1 MKDNQWI
8 LMWANE
14 YEIIDP
20 EFFDTYYDAHKE
32 MKRQYEIVSKGGIGE
47 LNDTDAWCRV
57 DGHDYMWKICHIE

>member
-1 MKDNQWI
+1 MEDKRWI

-14 YEIIDP
+14 HEIIDP
-20 EFFDTYYDAHKE
+20 EFFDTYDDAHKE

-57 DGHDYMWKICHIE
+57 DGCDYMWKLYYIE